1 MAIRNLLTR
10 GIGFTPGSVKF
21 LVLHGLGG
29 SVGTTGTLAKTNAN
43 DTLAA
48 SGSPVVSGALAKTN
62 ANDSIAASGT
72 STVTGTLA
80 KTNANDTCVAS
91 GSVGSAVTGT
101 VNYTNAN
108 DTLVASGT
116 STVNGSLSKT
126 NANDTLAA
134 SGNSTITGTV
144 AKTNNNDSCVASG
157 YVGGAVTGTVNYTNR
172 NDTLNATGTSGN
184 SAPQSNS
191 GKAKKLKEFKSIY
204 SIQENAKAAPI
215 PEVIKDAEVDKK
227 QTVQLVKPVIK
238 PTITTTPIVLK
249 LVPSD
254 ISKFSGYTRQ
264 DVKPE
269 TVEEIISTIQN
280 KIKLEGG
287 IQDENKA
294 DLLTAMN
301 ALDEIDAEDAVYAIL
316 SLIEAGAL

>member
-1 MAIRNLLTR
+1 MA
-10 GIGFTPGSVKF
+10 F
-21 LVLHGLGG
+21 
-29 SVGTTGTLAKTNAN
+29 
-43 DTLAA
+43 
-48 SGSPVVSGALAKTN
+48 
-62 ANDSIAASGT
+62 
-72 STVTGTLA
+72 
-80 KTNANDTCVAS
+80 

-101 VNYTNAN
+101 VNYTN
-108 DTLVASGT
+108 V
-116 STVNGSLSKT
+116 
-126 NANDTLAA
+126 NDTLAA
-134 SGNSTITGTV
+134 SGKSTVSGSLARTNNNDSISASGNSTVTGAL
-144 AKTNNNDSCVASG
+144 AKTNNNDLCVAAG
-157 YVGGAVTGTVNYTNR
+157 YVGGPVTGTVNYTNA
-172 NDTLNATGTSGN
+172 NDTLNASGTSGN

-215 PEVIKDAEVDKK
+215 PEVIKDDEVDKK

-249 LVPSD
+249 LAPSD
-254 ISKFSGYTRQ
+254 ISKFSRYTRQ

-280 KIKLEGG
+280 KIKLDDG
-287 IQDENKA
+287 IQDENKT

-316 SLIEAGAL
+316 SLIEAGVL